1 MAENICPN
9 IGTCRM
15 VATKEVVPDEK
26 EREHYIDSFCRQGE
40 EIWGNCIRFHT
51 KKKLGFCPD
60 FVVPDTALS
69 IDEIIV
75 RFEEESNNIQ

>member
-15 VATKEVVPDEK
+15 VVTDEVVPDKK

-40 EIWGNCIRFHT
+40 EIWGNCKRFHAR
-51 KKKLGFCPD
+51 KKLSFCPD

-75 RFEEESNNIQ
+75 RFEEESKNQQ